1 MAYTIKTTSGKPAP
15 IRVSSPL
22 KQTDSH
28 LTKLEENKE
37 FPKEF
42 IEQPI
47 IPGKKEDWIKKDTD
61 KETKDTDKETT
72 DEEKKEEETKEETVS
87 SREEIRKNGIN
98 KAASLLAS

>member
-47 IPGKKEDWIKKDTD
+47 IPGKKEDWIKKQ
-61 KETKDTDKETT
+61 KILIKKQQTKKR
-72 DEEKKEEETKEETVS
+72 KKRKLKKIQYRQQRKFVKTVLT
-87 SREEIRKNGIN
+87 RQ
-98 KAASLLAS
+98 LAY

>member
-61 KETKDTDKETT
+61 KETKDKAKNT
-72 DEEKKEEETKEETVS
+72 KK
-87 SREEIRKNGIN
+87 RY
-98 KAASLLAS
+98 